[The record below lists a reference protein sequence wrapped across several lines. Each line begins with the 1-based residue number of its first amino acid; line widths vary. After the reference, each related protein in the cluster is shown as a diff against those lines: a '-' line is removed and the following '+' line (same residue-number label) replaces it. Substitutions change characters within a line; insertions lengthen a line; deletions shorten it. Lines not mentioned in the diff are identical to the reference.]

1 MAKEVKPKKAAVK
14 KVIEPIIETPTA
26 EVTHSGIT
34 EVVPIS
40 DEGIIEVTPVTE
52 VEIVPEPIIVEEE
65 KAVEVIAPEPKP
77 IIQKEDTYAYAAD
90 EELSMEQKIIN
101 FMEDKSGEVR
111 LNDFLKSLF
120 GLPKPYEP
128 AQWLNQGANRL
139 LRATLEKLSKDG
151 LLAIKDNAH
160 MRLGNFYYP
169 DSTTGKTEYHNL
181 NTVKVFATK

>member
-1 MAKEVKPKKAAVK
+1 MAKSAKPKAAAK
-14 KVIEPIIETPTA
+14 KEEVIENPKEETVEVGITSAELTSEA
-26 EVTHSGIT
+26 EVVEIPKSEAIKDGLVKEETKPVIT
-34 EVVPIS
+34 PVEPLDIEVVKETIKKW
-40 DEGIIEVTPVTE
+40 EGG
-52 VEIVPEPIIVEEE
+52 
-65 KAVEVIAPEPKP
+65 
-77 IIQKEDTYAYAAD
+77 

-151 LLAIKDNAH
+151 LLTIKDNAH
-160 MRLGNFYYP
+160 MKLGSFYYP